1 MLLFILDHRILI
13 PKSPEKIWEF
23 LSDISN
29 NPSWQVDCTDISL
42 LTNKRSGA
50 GIRWRYTTT
59 GGRSFVVE
67 TTAWYDG
74 LGYEYTFV
82 DGAPFKESKGRIRLQ
97 EIAEGTVVQWT
108 LTYETGGVLAGFRN
122 AVGLKRQFES
132 AMVDSLKNL
141 WKVLQKVMPEDK
153 PREVKSLMRDAPD
166 YESRTHYRPRH
177 PSKTDEQ
184 SPPVE
189 QGISAIVEPPIS
201 LEDTR
206 PRAPVRVEVPPV
218 VPEPESPEVAEALRS
233 EFAPPLS
240 EIVED
245 SSVSEFAASL
255 TPVEAPDEVQDPFAP
270 AAEVT
275 TSSWSS
281 EVPPVSRVTT
291 QEATALPPEPTVKPP
306 PPTPERRTLTQE
318 ARIVS
323 AEPERE
329 VTPASPSTPPLPS
342 SPDTVK
348 MATSEMSVFELFG
361 IPRPSQ
367 TQEIQPVESF
377 VDARPELAAPEV
389 VIAQPARLG
398 LRLVLRRK
406 RVKIRRP
413 A

>member
-1 MLLFILDHRILI
+1 MTILDHRILI

-29 NPSWQVDCTDISL
+29 NPAWQVDCTDISL

-50 GIRWRYTTT
+50 GIRWRYTTS

-108 LTYETGGVLAGFRN
+108 LTYETGGVFAGFRN
-122 AVGLKRQFES
+122 AVGLKRQFEN

-184 SPPVE
+184 APPVE
-189 QGISAIVEPPIS
+189 QGVSAIIEPPIS

-206 PRAPVRVEVPPV
+206 PRAPVRVEVPPIE
-218 VPEPESPEVAEALRS
+218 PEPESPEDAEALRS

-255 TPVEAPDEVQDPFAP
+255 ATTEPSDEVQDPFAP
-270 AAEVT
+270 AAEV
-275 TSSWSS
+275 SSPTLDV
-281 EVPPVSRVTT
+281 VPPMSRTTT
-291 QEATALPPEPTVKPP
+291 QESPVLPPEPTSAPLP
-306 PPTPERRTLTQE
+306 QPEAPKRRTTTQE
-318 ARIVS
+318 TRVVTP
-323 AEPERE
+323 EPERE
-329 VTPASPSTPPLPS
+329 VPPAAAPVPST
-342 SPDTVK
+342 PDTVK
-348 MATSEMSVFELFG
+348 MATGEMSVFELFG

-367 TQEIQPVESF
+367 TQEIQPV
-377 VDARPELAAPEV
+377 VIPEEVEEVITTPEG
-389 VIAQPARLG
+389 VIAQPSRIG

-413 A
+413 V